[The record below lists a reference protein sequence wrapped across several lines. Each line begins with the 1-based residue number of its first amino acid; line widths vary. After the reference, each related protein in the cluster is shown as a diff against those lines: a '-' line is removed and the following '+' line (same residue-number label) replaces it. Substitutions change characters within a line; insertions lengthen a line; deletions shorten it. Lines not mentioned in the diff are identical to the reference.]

1 MNPGKLFVSFW
12 DIGLDNLP
20 EGTFAH
26 RRIAA
31 DDARSLIEQ
40 ARQEGRLL
48 CVTGDDLLAPYE
60 RRQRE
65 KHEEL
70 CRVLNEYF
78 GIALSLDDFM
88 EKNEHEGK
96 AYYSVNPL
104 NCVRVC
110 DQDRLLVITCHYA
123 LKEKEQAPEPL
134 EFEVAAT
141 TVEFHLI
148 EAEAW
153 AAKRP

>member
-12 DIGLDNLP
+12 AMGLDNLP
-20 EGTFAH
+20 EGTFMH
-26 RRIAA
+26 FCIAA
-31 DDARSLIEQ
+31 DDARGRMAQ
-40 ARQEGRLL
+40 AQQEGRLL

-60 RRQRE
+60 SRQRE

-70 CRVLNEYF
+70 CRVLSEHF

-88 EKNEHEGK
+88 GESEHEGK
-96 AYYSVNPL
+96 TYYSANPL
-104 NCVRVC
+104 NCVQVR

-123 LKEKEQAPEPL
+123 LKENGQASEPP
-134 EFEVAAT
+134 EFEVVAD

-148 EAEAW
+148 EAQ